1 MLKLFLFE
9 GLSLQEFLRRYLSSN
24 SIKTTT
30 NNFSTFKQ
38 IFSRFHQM
46 SNINFSLRANFL
58 KVLFNYIKYLIL
70 LIQEI
75 FLIQL

>member
-46 SNINFSLRANFL
+46 SKFSLKANFL
-58 KVLFNYIKYLIL
+58 IVLFNYIKYLIL